1 MVLKYGFLMA
11 LWYGVGMAG
20 FYMFSL
26 LLHAVNKEQPV
37 NSSGCYYCISKH
49 MTIEALQ
56 NHCMHT

>member
-1 MVLKYGFLMA
+1 MVLKYGFLIA

-49 MTIEALQ
+49 MTIEAL
-56 NHCMHT
+56 